1 MNRDFLESKFIE
13 YGELAFDLII
23 ISVLAVIFALP
34 IVTAGSAITASYYV
48 LIERK
53 KKENS
58 MSALN
63 IVKVFIKGFIKNI
76 GQTTLTTVWIII
88 SLISIHTILKVFSLG
103 YIIMGVALFLIIE
116 VLIYTQ
122 VIFYIYA
129 RADKLK
135 YFNGVMNGIFIAHK
149 KLPIIILSI
158 LIQVVFAL
166 IISRFNWMIIILIG
180 LSFQI
185 NVILFDKYHV
195 ENQI

>member
-103 YIIMGVALFLIIE
+103 YIIVGVALFLIIE
-116 VLIYTQ
+116 VLIYMQ

-129 RADKLK
+129 KEDKIK
-135 YFNGVMNGIFIAHK
+135 YLDGVMNGLFIAHK
-149 KLPIIILSI
+149 KLPIIILSV
-158 LIQVVFAL
+158 LIHGIFA
-166 IISRFNWMIIILIG
+166 IIIFWFNWMIIILIG
-180 LSFQI
+180 LAFQI